1 MPARKMRVELFD
13 NEGNKY
19 TIAFEG
25 QITRD
30 KAIRLL
36 DLVELLGGMPG
47 ETSTN
52 QPINS
57 IDQNN
62 FSRFEKVKMII
73 QQRFPLI
80 WFSSKEIQSTYEQEL
95 KEPISLSTVSTY
107 LARMT
112 KRGILLRSGNSNNLK
127 YKIATLKIQPIIES
141 GIKYQ

>member
-36 DLVELLGGMPG
+36 DLVELLGGIPG
-47 ETSTN
+47 ETSN
-52 QPINS
+52 QPIHA
-57 IDQNN
+57 IHQNN
-62 FSRFEKVKMII
+62 FSRFEKVKIII

-127 YKIATLKIQPIIES
+127 YKISTLRLQPVIES
-141 GIKYQ
+141 